1 MSSSIGR
8 LFTIT
13 TWGESHG
20 PAVGVVLD
28 GVPPGLALEA
38 AVIQRDLDRRRPGQ
52 SSITTQRNEA
62 DQVEILSGLYEG
74 VTTGTPICLLVRNT
88 DAKSRDYDALKDVF
102 RPGHADFTYAA
113 KYGVRDHRGSGRASG
128 RETLGRVA
136 AGAVAKALLATR
148 GVSIVGG
155 TVAVADV
162 VAERRDWDVAETN
175 PVRCPDAEA
184 AVHMIAAIEAARA
197 GLDSVGGVVEV
208 VARGVPA
215 GWGDP
220 TMDKLDAAIAAAL
233 LSIPALKGVEIGSG
247 FAATRL
253 RGSQSNDA
261 MGPGGFL
268 TNHAGGILGG
278 ISTGQDV
285 VARVAV
291 KPASSIARAQDTV
304 NTKGEAVTVKVE
316 GRHDPCICPRVV
328 PVAEAMLAL
337 ALADA
342 FLRQCALAG
351 ARPPGDGARPPG
363 DDAPLRPGG

>member
-1 MSSSIGR
+1 MSSSFGK
-8 LFTIT
+8 LFVVT

-20 PAVGVVLD
+20 PAVGVVVD
-28 GVPPGLALEA
+28 GMPAGLPFDEA
-38 AVIQRDLDRRRPGQ
+38 FVQRDLDRRRPGQ
-52 SSITTQRNEA
+52 SAITTQRSEA
-62 DQVEILSGLYEG
+62 DRVEVLSGVFEST
-74 VTTGTPICLLVRNT
+74 TTGTPICMLVRNQ
-88 DAKSRDYDALKDVF
+88 DAKSKDYDALKDVF

-113 KYGVRDHRGSGRASG
+113 KYGLRDHRGSGRASG

-136 AGAVAKALLATR
+136 AGAVAKMLLAR
-148 GVSIVGG
+148 HGVTIFAG

-162 VAERRDWDVAETN
+162 VATRRDWDVAETN
-175 PVRCPDAEA
+175 PVRCPEA
-184 AVHMIAAIEAARA
+184 AAAARMIEVIEAARA
-197 GLDSVGGVVEV
+197 DQDSVGGIVEV
-208 VARGVPA
+208 VAAGCPA

-220 TMDKLDAAIAAAL
+220 TMEKLDGEIARAL

-261 MGPGGFL
+261 MGPDGFR

-291 KPASSIARAQDTV
+291 KPASSIAKRQETV
-304 NTKGEAVTVKVE
+304 NTQGEAVTIAVE

-328 PVAEAMLAL
+328 PVAEAMLAI
-337 ALADA
+337 ALANA
-342 FLRQCALAG
+342 CLRQQALQG
-351 ARPPGDGARPPG
+351 H
-363 DDAPLRPGG
+363 GGPSR